1 MENYMG
7 DYINIIFDINGKET
21 TTLPLPCLIS
31 PPNQKQKHTTK
42 PLGFSDRG
50 PMYLTSSERWNL
62 TRRNW
67 QKKPPK
73 CIFKSPSPW
82 QFSIKNQMG
91 PIFHGPLSIKC
102 NRAITYSGFFG
113 VWKQWVLLEISWL
126 FGEKTTSSK
135 VAKREGD
142 IYAAFI
148 SFLIIIQIYTLF
160 FVRGGVDF
168 GPKSPAWENLHNK
181 DVFSDPFPKRLSVE
195 FEAPKKN
202 GSKSKENSNKK
213 IGNRPSLPTPY
224 LRHRIVF
231 L

>member
-7 DYINIIFDINGKET
+7 DYINIILDINGKET

-82 QFSIKNQMG
+82 QFSIKYQMG
-91 PIFHGPLSIKC
+91 PIFHGPLSMNC
-102 NRAITYSGFFG
+102 NRAITYSGFFRG
-113 VWKQWVLLEISWL
+113 LETMGPVGDFLAIWRKNNI
-126 FGEKTTSSK
+126 FKSSQT
-135 VAKREGD
+135 RGGYICSFYIFFDNYTD
-142 IYAAFI
+142 IYIVFC
-148 SFLIIIQIYTLF
+148 S
-160 FVRGGVDF
+160 RGGR
-168 GPKSPAWENLHNK
+168 PKSPAWENLQNK
-181 DVFSDPFPKRLSVE
+181 DVFSDQFFPKRLSVE
-195 FEAPKKN
+195 FEAPKRS

-213 IGNRPSLPTPY
+213 IGNRPNLPTPY
-224 LRHRIVF
+224 LRHRRVF